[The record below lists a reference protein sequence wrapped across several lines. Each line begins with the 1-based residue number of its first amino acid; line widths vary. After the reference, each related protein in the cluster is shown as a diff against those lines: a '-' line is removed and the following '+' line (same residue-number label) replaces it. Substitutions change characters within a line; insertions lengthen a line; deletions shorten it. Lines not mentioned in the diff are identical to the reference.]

1 MLCFQLEKVAG
12 SCTRLELCPQGDW
25 GWQTVAGL
33 TRLQSLA
40 FGCFEVS
47 EHLPRLQSLTDL
59 TTLRFAFKGQLR
71 ADLACLTQLKARTP
85 SAGAHL
91 SWTLEI

>member
-47 EHLPRLQSLTDL
+47 EHLPRLQSLTGL
-59 TTLRFAFKGQLR
+59 TTLRFAFKGKLET
-71 ADLACLTQLKARTP
+71 DLACLMQLKA
-85 SAGAHL
+85 SAPPQQA
-91 SWTLEI
+91 SSSP